1 MAADL
6 RQIAVDVGV
15 HHLIGDGHV
24 FLCLAD
30 GLKRLLVVL
39 LGQIG
44 HGKVVVLIGVA
55 ADLAV
60 FPRNFKALMNVE
72 AGQCVLLHIVGHHA
86 DEVEAGDDLR
96 AVLVAFVIDDER
108 FQNFPRGA
116 EVASR
121 YKSSA

>member
-6 RQIAVDVGV
+6 RQITVDVGV

-30 GLKRLLVVL
+30 DLKRLLVVL

-44 HGKVVVLIGVA
+44 HGKVVVLVCVT

-96 AVLVAFVIDDER
+96 AVPVAFVINDER
-108 FQNFPRGA
+108 FQNFRA
-116 EVASR
+116 AR
-121 YKSSA
+121 KSPAR